1 MNALTA
7 PRKVL
12 HILDRMQPGGAEVR
26 LLELMGRL
34 CPHEFRVDI
43 CALSGLS
50 GSLDPRVRAL
60 GGRVVPLRL
69 DLSAPWRFLRLL
81 RQERYDVVHSHVLFA
96 SGAILALAARAGV
109 AVRVAHFQAT
119 EDGYRPTWRRH
130 VLRRAMRL
138 LIDRYATHIISC
150 GEGSMDAVWRPD
162 WRSYPRCRVVYDAV
176 DPAPFLEPV
185 DRERARAALG
195 IPADARVFLHVGNEL
210 PVKNH
215 GRLLAIFAAIR
226 RRRRPGWC
234 WPARGTDDP
243 AGVTARSAQTLG
255 LRDRVLGLG
264 VRHDVPQLLKT
275 SDVLLLPSIHEGLPG
290 VVLEACAAGTPVLA
304 SDLPG
309 VREIASRLPLV
320 RYLPLTAADEEWAD
334 AALELSSE
342 APLPRPSDASV
353 DAFRASVFHIDRAV
367 EAHRELWDGIPRRGD
382 LACS

>member
-7 PRKVL
+7 PPKVL

-69 DLSAPWRFLRLL
+69 DFSAPWRFLRLL
-81 RQERYDVVHSHVLFA
+81 RQERYNVVHSHVLFA

-109 AVRVAHFQAT
+109 PVRVAHFQAT

-162 WRSYPRCRVVYDAV
+162 WRSDPRCRVVYDAV

-195 IPADARVFLHVGNEL
+195 IPA
-210 PVKNH
+210 
-215 GRLLAIFAAIR
+215 R
-226 RRRRPGWC
+226 RATLSP
-234 WPARGTDDP
+234 RG
-243 AGVTARSAQTLG
+243 
-255 LRDRVLGLG
+255 
-264 VRHDVPQLLKT
+264 K
-275 SDVLLLPSIHEGLPG
+275 
-290 VVLEACAAGTPVLA
+290 
-304 SDLPG
+304 
-309 VREIASRLPLV
+309 
-320 RYLPLTAADEEWAD
+320 
-334 AALELSSE
+334 
-342 APLPRPSDASV
+342 
-353 DAFRASVFHIDRAV
+353 
-367 EAHRELWDGIPRRGD
+367 
-382 LACS
+382 

>member
-109 AVRVAHFQAT
+109 PVRVAHFQAT

-130 VLRRAMRL
+130 VLSGRRCVCSSIAMPP
-138 LIDRYATHIISC
+138 TS
-150 GEGSMDAVWRPD
+150 S
-162 WRSYPRCRVVYDAV
+162 
-176 DPAPFLEPV
+176 
-185 DRERARAALG
+185 RAA
-195 IPADARVFLHVGNEL
+195 
-210 PVKNH
+210 K
-215 GRLLAIFAAIR
+215 GRWTRSGDPTGAAIR
-226 RRRRPGWC
+226 VVEWSMTRSILRRSSSRSTASVRGRP
-234 WPARGTDDP
+234 
-243 AGVTARSAQTLG
+243 S
-255 LRDRVLGLG
+255 
-264 VRHDVPQLLKT
+264 
-275 SDVLLLPSIHEGLPG
+275 
-290 VVLEACAAGTPVLA
+290 
-304 SDLPG
+304 
-309 VREIASRLPLV
+309 ASRQ
-320 RYLPLTAADEEWAD
+320 T
-334 AALELSSE
+334 
-342 APLPRPSDASV
+342 
-353 DAFRASVFHIDRAV
+353 
-367 EAHRELWDGIPRRGD
+367 RESFSTWEMSCP
-382 LACS
+382 